1 MLASLT
7 NARFAVPENPVMR
20 PFGLG
25 ALGYAMGQP
34 VIMSSDPSATIGDMT
49 VAQGAPGQNGTQGA
63 MGPFGS
69 DGNQYSLGPNG
80 QLQYNQIGPNIPGDQ
95 YTASYCNAIINGGN
109 ASPADTFQ
117 CSLRGYVGANGI
129 YSPGTYVPPAKIPP
143 SLVPDPPTSV
153 TIPAAVMTISNAPPM
168 LRGASRCQG
177 ASAPGIDMGGGMD
190 TCLLAIGAGLIAYL
204 LMGGSRG

>member
-7 NARFAVPENPVMR
+7 NAKFAVPENPVMR

-34 VIMSSDPSATIGDMT
+34 VILSSDPSATIGDMT
-49 VAQGAPGQNGTQGA
+49 VSQGAPGQNGTQAA
-63 MGPFGS
+63 MGPMGS
-69 DGNQYSLGPNG
+69 DTNQYSVGPNG

-95 YTASYCNAIINGGN
+95 YTASYCNSIINGGS

-143 SLVPDPPTSV
+143 ALVPDPPTSV
-153 TIPAAVMTISNAPPM
+153 TIPAAVMTISTAPPA
-168 LRGASRCQG
+168 LR
-177 ASAPGIDMGGGMD
+177 APGRCSGQTQAMDAGSGMS
-190 TCLLAIGAGLIAYL
+190 TCLLAIGAGVLAYMLI
-204 LMGGSRG
+204 GGSRG